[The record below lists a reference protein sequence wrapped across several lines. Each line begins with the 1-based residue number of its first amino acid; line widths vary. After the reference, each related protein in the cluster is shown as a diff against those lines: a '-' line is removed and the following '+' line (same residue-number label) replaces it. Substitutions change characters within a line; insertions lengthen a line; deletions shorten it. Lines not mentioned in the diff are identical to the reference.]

1 MHHRKRSSE
10 GRIIQPNQLQDL
22 QQTKVDKIRPYMAQF
37 EREKY
42 PEPIY
47 SYMAWFGREDHE
59 DWDILTAKP
68 ASVAQDM
75 L

>member
-1 MHHRKRSSE
+1 
-10 GRIIQPNQLQDL
+10 
-22 QQTKVDKIRPYMAQF
+22 MAQF